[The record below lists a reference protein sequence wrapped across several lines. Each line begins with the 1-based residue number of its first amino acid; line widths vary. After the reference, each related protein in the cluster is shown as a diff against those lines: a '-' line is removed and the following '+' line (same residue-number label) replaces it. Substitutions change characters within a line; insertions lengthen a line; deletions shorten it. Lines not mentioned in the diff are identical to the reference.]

1 MNQRPSL
8 LVGSMPYENEAVC
21 MQQALEY
28 LSSSLVCLPDG
39 EISNKASYAS
49 NGKRNDWSA
58 TAIEKLSA
66 DPSYWQVDAHPR
78 QKVASSLSNTSSQF
92 LASPYHSPHEI
103 VANSAF
109 EFDTYFQ
116 TSFPIFLKLRQRYQ
130 RPDLSFQ
137 VSVPTGFAIG
147 LSMANKHE
155 WLRYT
160 KLFNQAIAHKV
171 NAIYR
176 AAGQDVLFQ
185 IKVPT
190 ELYAAYLLPSWLICE
205 PLRPI
210 IDLLELIEPGA
221 RIGIHLCIGDFHTK
235 ALSWTKGIQ
244 KMVDFSNWL
253 VASWPIQHQLE
264 YIHFP
269 LAEGDAAPT
278 TDQAFYKPLAE
289 VYLPA
294 HTHFFAGIIHK
305 KQSFEQVK
313 MIMDMI
319 ETLRKAR
326 IGIASSC
333 GLGCHSPEI
342 ADQLLE
348 QTAQLAS
355 A

>member
-8 LVGSMPYENEAVC
+8 LVGSMPFENEAAC
-21 MQQALEY
+21 MQHALEY
-28 LSSSLVCLPDG
+28 LSNSLVSLPDG
-39 EISNKASYAS
+39 EVSSKIDCRP
-49 NGKRNDWSA
+49 NGKCNDWA
-58 TAIEKLSA
+58 VTAIEKLSV
-66 DPSYWQVDAHPR
+66 DPSYWQVDMRSSR
-78 QKVASSLSNTSSQF
+78 QQISSFSTKSSQYKNTRCCSSQE
-92 LASPYHSPHEI
+92 L
-103 VANSAF
+103 VANISF
-109 EFDTYFQ
+109 GFDAYFQ
-116 TSFPIFLKLRQRYQ
+116 ASFSIFLKLRQRYQ

-137 VSVPTGFAIG
+137 VGVPTGFAIG

-160 KLFNQAIAHKV
+160 SMFNRAIAQKV

-176 AAGQDVLFQ
+176 KAGQDVLFQ
-185 IKVPT
+185 IEVPT

-221 RIGIHLCIGDFHTK
+221 RIGIHLCIGGFHTK
-235 ALSWTKGIQ
+235 ALGYAKGIQ

-253 VASWPIQHQLE
+253 VASWPTQHQLE

-269 LAEGDAAPT
+269 LAASESAPT
-278 TDQAFYKPLAE
+278 RERSFYKPLAE
-289 VYLPA
+289 AYLPA
-294 HTHFFAGIIHK
+294 HTQFFAGIIHE
-305 KQSFEQVK
+305 KQSLDQLK
-313 MIMDMI
+313 MIMDEI

-333 GLGCHSPEI
+333 GLGCRSPEI
-342 ADQLLE
+342 AHHLLK